1 MLSSQLEIA
10 ATKSRKVAIWFGNL
24 FILLALW
31 QKSYKKVNE
40 VLIMF

>member
-1 MLSSQLEIA
+1 MLLSKLEIA
-10 ATKSRKVAIWFGNL
+10 AIKFPKVAIWVGNL

-40 VLIMF
+40 VLVLF